1 MYLSSD
7 YSNSFGSNFSV
18 SGDWATDTI
27 VIGNAT
33 VNGVRF
39 GIAYDSNYPCRYPL
53 CFICRIECK
62 LILMLT

>member
-7 YSNSFGSNFSV
+7 YSDGFGSNLSV

-27 VIGNAT
+27 AIGNAT

-39 GIAYDSNYPCRYPL
+39 GIAYDSNFPCRYPL

-62 LILMLT
+62 LTLMLT